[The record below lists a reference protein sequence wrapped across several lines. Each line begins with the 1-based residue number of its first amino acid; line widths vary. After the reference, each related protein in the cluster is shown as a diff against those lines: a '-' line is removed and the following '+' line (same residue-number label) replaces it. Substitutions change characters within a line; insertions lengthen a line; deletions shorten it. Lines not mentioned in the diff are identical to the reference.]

1 MNQTSSKAMIPVD
14 QRRQERYR
22 LLRQPDS
29 PLYIRTLTL
38 RSVAMA
44 VKDVSSGGVSVYFER
59 ELPILSRVSIE
70 FTAPAMQLDVQ
81 GVVIWCRPRHEA
93 DIDARHEPNAYVVGI
108 ELFSPLMLLSAF
120 RDALPVHALV
130 MDGL

>member
-1 MNQTSSKAMIPVD
+1 MNQASTNAQTSGD

-29 PLYIRTLTL
+29 PLYIRTPML
-38 RSVAMA
+38 RSAAMA
-44 VKDVSSGGVSVYFER
+44 VKDVSSGGVSVYLER
-59 ELPILSRVSIE
+59 DVPILSRVSIE
-70 FTAPAMQLDVQ
+70 FPAPAIQIEVQ

-93 DIDARHEPNAYVVGI
+93 DIDARHELNAYVLGI

>member
-1 MNQTSSKAMIPVD
+1 
-14 QRRQERYR
+14 
-22 LLRQPDS
+22 
-29 PLYIRTLTL
+29 
-38 RSVAMA
+38 MA